1 MPAMASSQDDVE
13 RAPVPRA
20 TEVAYEMLCDAI
32 IELQLVPGE
41 LVNERSLSERL
52 GVSRLTLLQ
61 ALHRAAET
69 GLVSILPRRGILIAP
84 VDIMSAQQV
93 FEARSTLEPKLAELA
108 AVRATAEDLV
118 ELRSLADEMEQL
130 RQREDSSVEFPLLDR
145 RLHLSI
151 AHLAHNPFLEGSM
164 QRVWRSNQRLWNV
177 FFRQQ
182 GLQRDYL
189 FDHGDIVSALER
201 RDPEAA
207 RQAVLEHVASS
218 RLLLQSRL
226 WGQS

>member
-1 MPAMASSQDDVE
+1 MARPQDGDEGAPA
-13 RAPVPRA
+13 PRA
-20 TEVAYEMLCDAI
+20 TEVAYEKLCDAI
-32 IELQLVPGE
+32 IELQLAPGE

-93 FEARSTLEPKLAELA
+93 FEARSTLETKIAELA
-108 AVRATAEDLV
+108 AIRATAEDLV
-118 ELRSLADEMEQL
+118 ALRALADEMEEL
-130 RQREDSSVEFPLLDR
+130 SQREDSSVEFPLLDR
-145 RLHLSI
+145 KLHLTI
-151 AHLAHNPFLEGSM
+151 AHLAHNPFLEGGI

-189 FDHGDIVSALER
+189 FDHGDIVSALEK

-207 RQAVLEHVASS
+207 RHAVLEHIASS

-226 WGQS
+226 WEQS